1 MHIGYT
7 HFLHKIQL
15 IQSAWLSFFL
25 LVFFSWYVDFR
36 LMLVADCTYKVAIF
50 RQTVFTDEC
59 AKIFWFFL
67 LLITSFA
74 LGTMKYCSLV
84 LYFPWSLLPFLLC
97 PASFLLLLPS
107 LLPFLVSATLPALCY
122 PSSLVLYFLCSLL
135 SFLCSL
141 LPFLLPKH
149 CVLKFMLLTNLFLIL

>member
-1 MHIGYT
+1 
-7 HFLHKIQL
+7 
-15 IQSAWLSFFL
+15 
-25 LVFFSWYVDFR
+25 
-36 LMLVADCTYKVAIF
+36 MLVADCTYKVAIF
-50 RQTVFTDEC
+50 RETVFTDEC

-74 LGTMKYCSLV
+74 LGTIKYCSLV
-84 LYFPWSLLPFLLC
+84 LYFLWSLLPFLLC

-122 PSSLVLYFLCSLL
+122 PSCLVLYFLCFLLSFLCSLL

-149 CVLKFMLLTNLFLIL
+149 CVLKFMLLTNLFLILLAKNQLWILLIK